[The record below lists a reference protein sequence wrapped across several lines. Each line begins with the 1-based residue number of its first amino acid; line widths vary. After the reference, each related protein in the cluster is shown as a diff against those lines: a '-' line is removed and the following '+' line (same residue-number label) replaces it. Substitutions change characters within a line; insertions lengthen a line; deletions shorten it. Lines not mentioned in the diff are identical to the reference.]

1 MKVSANFQELL
12 LPLRT
17 DPQLA
22 RSRPRP
28 WSFALVTALSGRV
41 QSSFGLIGEGPNPLH
56 RIECGPP
63 KFFSKTFIFS
73 LIFYST
79 WQISGGSH
87 LRKACRS
94 RKKELKPSEITC
106 KQSEPARTISK
117 IEKRKEFVRHCAMK
131 DARRILSKGSTL
143 LRGCWF
149 GRKSFVFERISMGFS
164 MRWRG

>member
-1 MKVSANFQELL
+1 MRCGGVGAKGM
-12 LPLRT
+12 
-17 DPQLA
+17 A
-22 RSRPRP
+22 RKGVNCRSPETKYKR
-28 WSFALVTALSGRV
+28 SKNVFAVTLSTALTLE
-41 QSSFGLIGEGPNPLH
+41 F
-56 RIECGPP
+56 GPP
-63 KFFSKTFIFS
+63 RFFSRTFIFS
-73 LIFYST
+73 AIFYST
-79 WQISGGSH
+79 WQIFGGSH
-87 LRKACRS
+87 FRKAYRS
-94 RKKELKPSEITC
+94 RKKESKPSEITC